1 MASFSDQEEKLKEI
15 KKRHIEETVKNI
27 AQTEIGMKVLAKMDE
42 TEITELD
49 TDKIMM
55 KQVCDG
61 SRWMQSRGAVAQ
73 SVVRPS
79 KVAVSCNSTD

>member
-1 MASFSDQEEKLKEI
+1 MKEI

-42 TEITELD
+42 TEIAELD

-55 KQVCDG
+55 KQVNENTSCYALKISSLG
-61 SRWMQSRGAVAQ
+61 VFLT
-73 SVVRPS
+73 SVFYSEQNGEKELIDLESMVR
-79 KVAVSCNSTD
+79 